1 MNESIMTKRHLVFL
15 MLMVMAVATASAS
28 TWKIHNCYVTS
39 KIQNVFDTGD
49 KIYYLNTDR
58 LFLFDKATLKTV
70 ALNRQNKLSDNQISQ
85 IYYDWQN
92 RLLFVAY
99 ASSNI
104 DVIDATGKVTNIN
117 RLKDAVA
124 VVHNP
129 VFNYVDNKGL
139 VGYDGKNIRDITF
152 ADGKAYVAM
161 GVGFAVI
168 DESTLSIVKDISVAS
183 NLCVNSVARI
193 GNRLVILTNG
203 FVCYGNPDADD
214 PINTFTRKSGTFK
227 GGKLF
232 PIDDNSAFLMSNS
245 KLYFYDFSS
254 GSPVMTSLV
263 SAFPTCVQKTP
274 TGYIANFA
282 GQSYYYT
289 IDETGR
295 TATKQGTT
303 QGFATSD
310 PHGDGI
316 VWLND
321 ANGLHINGSTT
332 YYKINALTT
341 DLPYWLKYNATMDLL
356 YAAVSGPIFGINNN
370 SMEIPNAI
378 NTFNG
383 TTWSNATAYSAAGAG
398 YAFEFS
404 PLMPTTYVRAS
415 WNKGIHKVTNNV
427 LKTNYTSSNA
437 KIASIKPTP
446 AFDNYGNL
454 WVVSSYLT
462 DDEVG
467 VVPPVAVL
475 PANKFAKTTA
485 SKADWFVPSGLK
497 SLNTGDMQRS
507 RFIVA
512 KKNNVKIYIDGDY
525 PDPDGSAKLFCW
537 DNDEVDPTIN
547 NYHLVSISCFIDQNG
562 RQVDWTYVNHL
573 EQDNDGNV
581 WMGHTSGV
589 FMFDPDVVFDE
600 QPRAI
605 RPFVTKSP
613 DESKGNLCEGYSVYD
628 VGVTRDNKKWLATDD
643 GVYYVSPDG
652 SEIYN
657 HFTLENSDL
666 PSNIVYSVECDTV
679 NDRVY
684 VFTDNGFA
692 QFIPEGDAAAL
703 NFDGMYA
710 FPDPVEPDFT
720 GYIKI
725 VGLMENSYVTITDRE
740 GHVVVQLGP
749 VMGSALWDGSGAD
762 GERVATGIYYIYAAQ
777 GAAPSTTGTPQA
789 TVKIIR

>member
-1 MNESIMTKRHLVFL
+1 MAKRLLLFL
-15 MLMVMAVATASAS
+15 MLMVMVIATASAS

-39 KIQNVFDTGD
+39 NIQNVYDVGD
-49 KIYYLNTDR
+49 KIYYLNSDR
-58 LFLFDKATLKTV
+58 LFQFDKATLTTV
-70 ALNRQNKLSDNQISQ
+70 VLNRQNKLSDNQIAQ
-85 IYYDWQN
+85 IYYDWEN

-99 ASSNI
+99 ANSNI
-104 DVIDATGKVTNIN
+104 DVIDANGKVTNLN

-129 VFNYVDNKGL
+129 VYSYDDIFSTDNNTGL
-139 VGYDGKNIRDITF
+139 IDYDGKNIRDITF
-152 ADGKAYVAM
+152 ADGRAYVAM
-161 GVGFAVI
+161 GVRFAVI
-168 DESTLSIVKDISVAS
+168 DESNLSIVKDISVAS
-183 NLCVNSVARI
+183 NLCVNSVAKI
-193 GNRLVILTNG
+193 GNRLVVLTNK

-214 PINTFTRKSGTFK
+214 PINTYTRKSGTFK

-232 PIDDNSAFLMSNS
+232 PIDDSSAFLMNNS
-245 KLYFYDFSS
+245 KLYYYDFSS
-254 GSPVMTSLV
+254 GIPVMTSLV
-263 SAFPTCVQKTP
+263 SALPTCVQKAP

-289 IDETGR
+289 IDETGQ

-303 QGFATSD
+303 VGFASSD
-310 PHGDGI
+310 PYGDGT

-321 ANGLHINGSTT
+321 ANGLHISGSTA
-332 YYKINALTT
+332 YYKLNALTT
-341 DLPYWLKYNATMDLL
+341 SLPYWLKYNASMNLL
-356 YAAVSGPIFGINNN
+356 YAAVSGPIARINNN
-370 SMEIPNAI
+370 STSITNVI
-378 NTFNG
+378 NTYNG
-383 TTWSNATAYSAAGAG
+383 TTWSNATAYTAAGAG

-404 PLMPTTYVRAS
+404 PLSPTTYVRAS
-415 WNKGIHKVTNNV
+415 WKNGIHKVTNNV

-525 PDPDGSAKLFCW
+525 PHPDGSAKLFCW

-547 NYHLVSISCFIDQNG
+547 NYHLVSISRFVDQND
-562 RQVDWTYVNHL
+562 RQVDWTYVNHM

-581 WMGHTSGV
+581 WVGHTSGV

-605 RPFVTKSP
+605 RPFVTKST
-613 DESKGNLCEGYSVYD
+613 EGKGTLCDGFSVYD
-628 VGVTRDNKKWLATDD
+628 IGVTRDNKKWLATDD
-643 GVYYVSPDG
+643 GVYFVSPDG
-652 SEIYN
+652 SEVYN
-657 HFTLENSDL
+657 HFTYENSDL
-666 PSNIVYSVECDTV
+666 PTNVVYSVECDTV

-684 VFTDNGFA
+684 VYTDVGFA
-692 QFIPEGDAAAL
+692 EYITEGAAAAL
-703 NFDGMYA
+703 NFDDMYA

-725 VGLMENSYVTITDRE
+725 AGLMENTYLTITDRD
-740 GHVVVQLGP
+740 GHVVTQMGP
-749 VMGSALWDGSGAD
+749 VRGSALWDGSGAD
-762 GERVATGIYYIYAAQ
+762 GERVATGVYNIYAAQ
-777 GAAPSTTGTPQA
+777 GGQPVTTGTPQA
-789 TVKIIR
+789 TVRIIR